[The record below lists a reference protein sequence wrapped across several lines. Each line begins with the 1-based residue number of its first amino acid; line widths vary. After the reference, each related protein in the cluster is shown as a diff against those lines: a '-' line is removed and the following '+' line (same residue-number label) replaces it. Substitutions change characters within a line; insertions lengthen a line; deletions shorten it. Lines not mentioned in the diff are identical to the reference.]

1 MPDPRNAKA
10 EFIKEVEGE
19 SVLCAEVA
27 YESYDKEQQKYI
39 VKNYLLPYAH
49 SPATYNT
56 FLQSLDFVYNA
67 GFGGQELHGI
77 IWYAD
82 GTWSERYSYDGE
94 EEWQHCHVPEIPE
107 YLKKPTQ

>member
-1 MPDPRNAKA
+1 MQDPRNAKA
-10 EFIKEVEGE
+10 EFIEEVEGRA
-19 SVLCAEVA
+19 VLCAEIA
-27 YESYDKEQQKYI
+27 YEFYDKEQQKYI

-49 SPATYNT
+49 SPAMYNT

-67 GFGGQELHGI
+67 GFGGQELYGI

-82 GTWSERYSYDGE
+82 GTWSQRYSYDGE
-94 EEWQHCHVPEIPE
+94 EEWHHCHVPVIPE

>member
-10 EFIKEVEGE
+10 EFIKEVEGKA
-19 SVLCAEVA
+19 VLCADIT
-27 YESYDKEQQKYI
+27 YEFYDKEQKKFI
-39 VKNYLLPYAH
+39 EKEHHLPYAH
-49 SPATYNT
+49 SPAAYNT

-67 GFGGQELHGI
+67 GFGGQELYGI

-94 EEWQHCHVPEIPE
+94 EEWRHCHIPVIPE
-107 YLKKPTQ
+107 YLKKATQ